1 MNVIKFPVMRL
12 YKRKNGAY
20 YVEIRR
26 GQAKSLKTKDK
37 LLAQRLFKQIER
49 EALLGRLIQVER
61 KSYISIKDFSNEYVT
76 HREKN
81 RATNTTRLDRE
92 SFDKLA
98 DFLGSATLIN
108 TITRKQCDEFIN
120 HLRKHALKPT
130 TINIA
135 IRHLKAAFKKA
146 VEWEYID
153 KTPWEYVKQI
163 KLKDTLPRA
172 CNRQEIEALLSAISI
187 QEDRELI
194 LTYLYTAGRR
204 TEIARLRWQDFRENH
219 GEWMIHIRESKT
231 KIRIIPLA
239 ENLKKLLFYRKKHIG
254 PVFPSCY
261 DHPKEVSKKFRK
273 YADQAGLKNVKLH
286 DMRHTAATFML
297 LKGVPLKIVSEIL
310 GHTTVKTTEIY
321 TKLIAEHLRDGIN
334 TLAF

>member
-12 YKRKNGAY
+12 YKRRNGTY

-37 LLAQRLFKQIER
+37 LLAQRLFKKIEK
-49 EALLGRLIQVER
+49 EALLGRLIQMER
-61 KSYISIKDFSNEYVT
+61 KSHITVDNFSQEYVAY
-76 HREKN
+76 REKS
-81 RATNTTRLDRE
+81 RASNTTRLDRE
-92 SFDKLA
+92 SLDKLSG
-98 DFLGSATLIN
+98 FLGGSTLLN

-120 HLRKHALKPT
+120 HLRKNSLKPA

-163 KLKDTLPRA
+163 KLKDSLPRA
-172 CNRQEIEALLSAISI
+172 CNRQEIDGLLSAISI

-204 TEIARLRWQDFRENH
+204 TEIARLQWQDFRENH
-219 GEWMIHIRESKT
+219 NEWMIYIKESKT
-231 KIRIIPLA
+231 KTRIIPLA
-239 ENLKKLLFYRKKHIG
+239 EHLQTLLFYRQKHIG
-254 PVFPSCY
+254 PVFPSAY
-261 DHPKEVSKKFRK
+261 DHPKEVSKKFRR
-273 YADQAGLKNVKLH
+273 YADKAGLKNVKLH
-286 DMRHTAATFML
+286 DMRHTSATFML
-297 LKGVPLKIVSEIL
+297 LNGVPLKIVSEIL

-334 TLAF
+334 TLEF

>member
-12 YKRKNGAY
+12 YKRRNGTY

-37 LLAQRLFKQIER
+37 LLAQRLFKKIEK
-49 EALLGRLIQVER
+49 EALLGRLIQMER
-61 KSYISIKDFSNEYVT
+61 KSHITVDNFSQEYVAY
-76 HREKN
+76 REKS
-81 RATNTTRLDRE
+81 RASNTTRLDRE
-92 SFDKLA
+92 SLDKLSG
-98 DFLGSATLIN
+98 FLGGSTLLN

-120 HLRKHALKPT
+120 HLRKNSLKPA

-163 KLKDTLPRA
+163 KLKDSLPRA
-172 CNRQEIEALLSAISI
+172 CNRQEIDGLLSAISI

-204 TEIARLRWQDFRENH
+204 TEIARLQWQDFREKP
-219 GEWMIHIRESKT
+219 G
-231 KIRIIPLA
+231 
-239 ENLKKLLFYRKKHIG
+239 LFPWLSTYRHCFSI
-254 PVFPSCY
+254 
-261 DHPKEVSKKFRK
+261 D
-273 YADQAGLKNVKLH
+273 KN
-286 DMRHTAATFML
+286 
-297 LKGVPLKIVSEIL
+297 I
-310 GHTTVKTTEIY
+310 
-321 TKLIAEHLRDGIN
+321 
-334 TLAF
+334 